1 MHGFNTAVVFG
12 IVWVRD
18 VLTDSVAD
26 LEETELNVSSVLR
39 QDALC
44 LADWLQ

>member
-1 MHGFNTAVVFG
+1 M
-12 IVWVRD
+12 
-18 VLTDSVAD
+18 LTDSVAD

-44 LADWLQ
+44 LAD